1 MTMRDDPGRPTAE
14 PPEVLTTTQARQ
26 GSSTHVTRYVLRYG
40 LLLVIAAFVVIYLV
54 MHR

>member
-1 MTMRDDPGRPTAE
+1 MQDDPRRADVE

-26 GSSTHVTRYVLRYG
+26 GSSTHVTRYVLKYG
-40 LLLVIAAFVVIYLV
+40 LALVVAAFVVIYLV